1 MTATL
6 DPQSYDLPWLVPGA
20 TLYQITYT
28 RYSTGARRINKVTVV
43 RLTKTLAILNTE
55 DGRELRVNRTRKGQ
69 TDTWDYLS
77 SPDPVLVEH
86 SPHSWSSSWFYIV
99 PEGHVRLE
107 RAKTEAVDAQ
117 VQRRLNDAVT
127 LLHAQRSNWNVET
140 VTELRAA
147 ADAWLAH
154 RTEQ

>member
-69 TDTWDYLS
+69 TSDWDHKNTA
-77 SPDPVLVEH
+77 LVEH
-86 SPHSWSSSWFYIV
+86 SSNSWSSSWFYIV
-99 PEGHVRLE
+99 PEGHARLE
-107 RAKTEAVDAQ
+107 QAKTEAVDTA
-117 VQRRLNDAVT
+117 VRRRLNDAVT
-127 LLHAQRSNWNVET
+127 LLHAQQSNWNVET

-154 RTEQ
+154 RAEQ